1 MALASPFGR
10 RTQKTPKKEGLIG
23 FLPRFFI
30 FLPNWN
36 APDGSNLFSKN
47 INNGHV
53 LHRLG
58 KMLLITGGILAA
70 SVILAPRALAACT
83 FEEFNSGQLV
93 SVGSPLAT
101 RLVSSGESGSSS
113 VQVAVHCTSL
123 LGGQLTV
130 LPPIQNEGITTVP
143 ALVTVRNLSNGQSI
157 NLFPLILPQGRT
169 ELQIDMSVN
178 NVVPLKA
185 GTYKYTVRLQIL

>member
-1 MALASPFGR
+1 MKK
-10 RTQKTPKKEGLIG
+10 RTAKTQRTPRKEDLIG
-23 FLPRFFI
+23 FLPRFSI

-36 APDGSNLFSKN
+36 APDSSNLFSKN

-58 KMLLITGGILAA
+58 KMLLVTGGILAA
-70 SVILAPRALAACT
+70 NLILAPRALAACT

-101 RLVSSGESGSSS
+101 SLVSSGESGSSS
-113 VQVAVHCTSL
+113 VEVAVNCDI

-143 ALVTVRNLSNGQSI
+143 ALATVTNLSNGQSTT
-157 NLFPLILPQGRT
+157 NLVPLILSPGKT
-169 ELQIDMSVN
+169 VLKVDMSVN
-178 NVVPLKA
+178 NVVPLRA